1 MKRFMIGML
10 VLCVIVWSSSCASM
24 GKDMG
29 KKEKTGAIGGAAA
42 GAVAGAL
49 IGKGAAGTIVG
60 ALLGAVVGGAA
71 GAYIGSYMDKQA
83 KEIEK
88 NVEGA
93 EVQRVGEGIRITFD
107 SGLLFD
113 VGKYDLNETSQQNLK
128 NLAVTLAKYGDT
140 NILIEGHTDS
150 TGTREQNLVLSERRA
165 KSVGH
170 YLAGLNVASSR
181 FSIMGY
187 GPDQPIATNDT
198 PEGRQQNRRVELAVI
213 ANEKL
218 KEEAKA
224 KG

>member
-1 MKRFMIGML
+1 MKRILIGFL
-10 VLCVIVWSSSCASM
+10 VLCLVVWSSSCASM
-24 GKDMG
+24 GK
-29 KKEKTGAIGGAAA
+29 KEKTGATVGATA

-49 IGKGAAGTIVG
+49 IGKGAAGTIFG
-60 ALLGAVVGGAA
+60 ALLGAAVGGAA
-71 GAYIGSYMDKQA
+71 GAYIGKYMDKQA
-83 KEIEK
+83 AEMRQDLQGAK
-88 NVEGA
+88 VE
-93 EVQRVGEGIRITFD
+93 RIGEGIKITFD

-113 VGKYDLNETSQQNLK
+113 AGKSDLRDVSRQNLDS
-128 NLAVTLAKYGDT
+128 LATILNKYPDT

-165 KSVGH
+165 GSVGH
-170 YLAGLNVASSR
+170 YLAQRNVAAGR
-181 FSIMGY
+181 FSEMGY